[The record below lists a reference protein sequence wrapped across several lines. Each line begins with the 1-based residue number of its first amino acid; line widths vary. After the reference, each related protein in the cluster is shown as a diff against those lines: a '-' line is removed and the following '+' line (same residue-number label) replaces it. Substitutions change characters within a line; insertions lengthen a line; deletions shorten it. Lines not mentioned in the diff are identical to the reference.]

1 LSEAREVPA
10 GSPLSWFRR
19 GDRGPS
25 ELKKWLV
32 ANWTT
37 LFILILLFA
46 VALFTRTYFGYD
58 TAMDGYLVSGG
69 SDSYYWQRIIDYSAE
84 TGKQL
89 YWDPVINYP
98 DGIRNPRPPFYSMSI
113 VVPAVFAQGLFESL
127 DDAVGWSLLWSTAF
141 WGALTIIPTYFVGK
155 EIFGRRAGL
164 VAAFFL
170 AIMPSHVQRSVFSGA
185 DHDSFILF
193 FIVLTFFFLLRAIKT
208 QEHKKWVDNWRSRAS
223 IKAGLSSYFRE
234 SRTPIIYA
242 LMAGVAY
249 GCVIMAWVGFGYV
262 AVIMLAY
269 YVIQILLNKFKGFD
283 STSITIIISLTMAFG
298 YLLSFPVYYEQSL
311 IPVRFDVPVY
321 LFVVAVLF
329 GLLFVISRDYPW
341 TLTLP
346 AIFLVLGVGVLVIN
360 AVDPSLAEAI
370 LSGQG
375 YFVKNK
381 LYSTIAEA
389 RAPQFSELAMSFGMV
404 TFFLSLIGLM
414 WAIVKVPKKA
424 TAEYIFIVVWLG
436 AAIFMAISAG
446 RFMFNAA
453 PAFALSAAWVTVMI
467 IDALDFNSVRKS
479 LTGASGSYWQ
489 IFRKSVKIRHIVG
502 VLFIAFMVVLPNVWF
517 GTDAGIPSETKTLL
531 DKQIYES
538 MPDFLKPDD
547 YDRINGSNWYLGAF
561 GYSIPLERYYFPAA
575 WNWFA
580 EYDSDIP
587 AIAERPAYVSWWD
600 YGFEAAQAGEHPTVA
615 DNFQNGFQMTGN
627 IIMAQSETEVVA
639 LFSYRLIQVGVTK
652 PDLKDQIYSLFEKYE
667 VDSERMDQIISG
679 PAQSIIDEVL
689 GDSVVYGPMDSDLSE
704 ANARIVAARVELAKM
719 GQEPLVGF
727 YSDLC
732 DVTGWDIRYFSVDS
746 RMFPRSGMDTGIFY
760 APAKL
765 SDRRITRGSTPVDFF
780 DIKAVDQYGR
790 EVDIDAMTADMVIVD
805 YKLIYKPM
813 FYNSTFYRA
822 MCGVSGYELGMSNE
836 GIPGLSGS
844 LASMPVMPGWNMEH
858 FRMVYRTAYYNP
870 YPISEIPYHREAWVA
885 VSYDEALELK
895 EKIQYGEIEGYVDD
909 SASSYYGAGVVF
921 LKYYEGAYV
930 NGTVTT
936 LEGYPVANIRATVQD
951 EYGIPHMSVLTDS
964 EGKYSVLAPFGEV
977 TVVLSAGGVTSSSL
991 VGSNVI
997 DRLKFNVTDDQAM
1010 RLPHD
1015 LDGDGVYDYIITKDY
1030 QMRETQVTA
1039 DLFWDL
1045 DREGNYTVG
1054 TDELI
1059 RDVTVYAKNLIT
1071 GSEFEIDAPEGT
1083 FDTTLPPGIYDIW
1096 ADILGVNITVKK
1108 GAVISPGQKSEQK
1121 LALMPGAISGYISYL
1136 DGDAANDVEIVMTE
1150 TTNGYKMSTV
1160 TDEDGMFEFE
1170 RLLSGLYKLA
1180 TTEPGYT
1187 LSTTSIGVGA
1197 GSELVKNLTLVREAT
1212 VQVRVFRDGVCV
1224 PYAAYELTN
1233 VYSPTAVISGQADA
1247 SGLIVAKV
1255 PMGVW
1260 TLRAVHSVGFESYAG
1275 VKTLD
1280 LRTADSVTAAVSLSQ
1295 ASVVSGGARTPA
1307 GLMIKTGHVVFE
1319 NSDGVRI
1326 SARIDTLGVYKLEL
1340 PYGTY
1345 RVTSYYITERC
1356 IFSGTVDVT
1365 GPRTNLQVNMVSGV
1379 LVQGA
1384 IWLDRDSASTLMPQ
1398 ELGKFAKL
1406 RLTDHTG
1413 ALFTV
1418 SAADDGTFL
1427 LMYPKG
1433 TDAVLSVGDAGY
1445 SQWSVK
1451 SNFLNDTAD
1460 VGVVA
1465 EPDEILLQ
1473 GRVTYDGLG
1482 LRGVH
1487 ISFLP
1492 LVPMLDVV
1500 TAITVTGGY
1509 YTANLLPAA
1518 YIVSV
1523 DQDTNPMGGERYMF
1537 EAEVAFY
1544 PSGTPVE
1551 YSFSPQKKIGMY
1563 GYLFGAASDI
1573 ELRLVGP
1580 ETKVLA
1586 LDVNI
1591 SYSTYLLPG
1600 EYSVYAKSAVGESMY
1615 ANITSVTLSM
1625 DSREHDFQLQLASEL
1640 YGTISVNGR
1649 PATKSVAVTAVSSFG
1664 ETVET
1669 ISSMSS
1675 YSVELP
1681 QGEYTV
1687 MFSLEDTRLVD
1698 GRTLY
1703 VEYDHEAYVVIGASD
1718 LRLDPSLEMRL
1729 DNTTFSGVVYD
1740 PEGTP
1745 TRANVKM
1752 FPSSIYGLGLEFWT
1766 DVSGSFNVSVQPGDY
1781 TIQITRPQD
1790 KGSFLSTI
1798 RLDRDIPKEQS
1809 FDMEIGLYISG
1820 QVLVGDVGASVEVSV
1835 ASGSAKL
1842 KVTSDASGSFK
1853 ILVPEGNYTLSAVT
1867 TMIENGLTVTYTGS
1881 LDLTAEG
1888 TDKYVTLTLVRDS
1901 KRSVS
1906 VSWDRNLTQT
1916 VPPGVLVRYAF
1927 TVTNTGNIEDTWLV
1941 TSSAADFNVT
1951 FIPDTFELGFGAEG
1965 QVTVV
1970 AEITAHDDVAA
1981 GESVIGAVVRSKT
1994 QSSART
2000 TLNMYLNV
2008 SPVHDVRI
2016 HSLNESMPSAGW
2028 STITKF
2034 TVNNTGNVDDK
2045 FQVAVSNL
2053 DSLVTLGWTAT
2064 IIDLET
2070 GDEVTEVEVPAFGS
2084 TELAVNFTAIR
2095 SVPDTTASAL
2105 VFASSVESPS
2115 SSTYGSVQVMLP
2127 DLLVGPGDVTAER
2140 SDISYEYDAS
2150 KVLINISL
2158 AIALA
2163 SLVVMFFA
2171 LRKRKGLGKGGAS
2184 K

>member
-1 LSEAREVPA
+1 M
-10 GSPLSWFRR
+10 
-19 GDRGPS
+19 
-25 ELKKWLV
+25 KKWLV

-262 AVIMLAY
+262 AVIILAY

-329 GLLFVISRDYPW
+329 GFLFVISRDYPW

-346 AIFLVLGVGVLVIN
+346 AIFLVLGVGILVIN

-538 MPDFLKPDD
+538 MPDFLKPDN

-575 WNWFA
+575 WDWFA

-587 AIAERPAYVSWWD
+587 AMVDRPAYVSWWD

-667 VDSERMDQIISG
+667 VDSERMDQIMSG

-689 GDSVVYGPMDSDLSE
+689 GDSLVYGPMDSDLSE

-719 GQEPLVGF
+719 GQESLVGF

-765 SDRRITRGSTPVDFF
+765 SDRRILRGSTPVDFF

-790 EVDIDAMTADMVIVD
+790 EVDIDAVTADMVIVD
-805 YKLIYKPM
+805 YKLIYQPM

-822 MCGVSGYELGMSNE
+822 MCGVSGYELGKANE

-844 LASMPVMPGWNMEH
+844 LSSEPVMPGWNMEH

-870 YPISEIPYHREAWVA
+870 YPVSEIPYHREAWVA
-885 VSYDEALELK
+885 VSYDEAFELK
-895 EKIQYGEIEGYVDD
+895 EKIKNGEIEGYVDD
-909 SASSYYGAGVVF
+909 SANSYYSAGVVF

-951 EYGIPHMSVLTDS
+951 EYGIPHMSVVTDS

-1010 RLPHD
+1010 RLPYD

-1045 DREGNYTVG
+1045 DKEGNYTVG

-1059 RDVTVYAKNLIT
+1059 QDVTVYAKDLIT
-1071 GSEFEIDAPEGT
+1071 GSMFEIDAPDGT
-1083 FDTTLPPGIYDIW
+1083 FDTTLPPGIYDLW
-1096 ADILGVNITVKK
+1096 ARIHGVNITVKK
-1108 GAVISPGQKSEQK
+1108 EVVISPGQKSEQK
-1121 LALMPGAISGYISYL
+1121 LALKPGTVSGYISYL
-1136 DGDAANDVEIVMTE
+1136 DGYPADDVEITMTE
-1150 TTNGYKMSTV
+1150 TTNGYEASV
-1160 TDEDGMFEFE
+1160 ITDEDGMFEFE
-1170 RLLSGLYKLA
+1170 RLLSGQYKLA

-1187 LSTTSIGVGA
+1187 LSTISITVSP
-1197 GSELVKNLTLVREAT
+1197 GSDLARNFTLFPEASVRA
-1212 VQVRVFRDGVCV
+1212 RILRDGVGV
-1224 PYAAYELTN
+1224 PYAAYMLVDIYTPSAT
-1233 VYSPTAVISGQADA
+1233 YSGQTDVN
-1247 SGLIVAKV
+1247 GVLETKV
-1255 PMGVW
+1255 PSGVW
-1260 TLRAVHSVGFESYAG
+1260 TLYAVQTEGSQYFAG
-1275 VKTLD
+1275 ARTVD
-1280 LRTADSVTAAVSLSQ
+1280 LRTSSSVSIAVSLSE
-1295 ASVVSGGARTPA
+1295 ASDVSGGVRSALGTLVRS
-1307 GLMIKTGHVVFE
+1307 GHVVFE
-1319 NSDGVRI
+1319 NSDGVRLPV
-1326 SARIDTLGVYKLEL
+1326 RIDTLGVYKVAL

-1345 RVTSYYITERC
+1345 TVTSYQTSDKS
-1356 IFSGTVDVT
+1356 IFSGTLVVASKVT
-1365 GPRTNLQVNMVSGV
+1365 GYQVKMVQGV
-1379 LVQGA
+1379 LVEGA
-1384 IWLDRDSASTLMPQ
+1384 IWLNMDGIGALDPE
-1398 ELGKFAKL
+1398 ELGRFAKL

-1413 ALFTV
+1413 ALFTS
-1418 SAADDGTFL
+1418 SAGDDGTFTL
-1427 LMYPKG
+1427 IYPKAA
-1433 TDAVLSVGDAGY
+1433 DAVLSVGDAGY
-1445 SQWSVK
+1445 SEWSVK
-1451 SNFLNDTAD
+1451 SRFTNDTHD
-1460 VGVVA
+1460 VGVVV
-1465 EPDEILLQ
+1465 EPDDVVLK

-1482 LRGVH
+1482 LRGVE
-1487 ISFLP
+1487 ITFLP
-1492 LVPMLDVV
+1492 QVPTLDVV
-1500 TAITVTGGY
+1500 SVVTTSGGY
-1509 YTANLLPAA
+1509 YTVTLTPAT
-1518 YIVSV
+1518 YVVSIN
-1523 DQDTNPMGGERYMF
+1523 QDTNPMGGERYIL
-1537 EAEVAFY
+1537 EAEMTVY
-1544 PSGTPVE
+1544 PSGVPAE
-1551 YSFSPQKKIGMY
+1551 YSFSPQKKVEIY
-1563 GYLFGAASDI
+1563 GHLFGAASGI
-1573 ELRLVGP
+1573 ELILTGP
-1580 ETKVLA
+1580 ETKVLM
-1586 LDVNI
+1586 LDANI
-1591 SYSTYLLPG
+1591 SYSAYLLPG
-1600 EYSVYAKSAVGESMY
+1600 EYSVYAKGAVGEDMY
-1615 ANITSVTLSM
+1615 ANITSVTLTT
-1625 DSREHDFQLQLASEL
+1625 DSRQHDFQLQPASEL

-1649 PATKSVAVTAVSSFG
+1649 PATKAVTVTAVSSFG

-1669 ISSMSS
+1669 MSSMSS

-1687 MFSLEDTRLVD
+1687 TFSLEDTRLVD

-1703 VEYDHEAYVVIGASD
+1703 VEYGHEASVVLGASE
-1718 LRLDPSLEMRL
+1718 LRLDSSLEMRL

-1745 TRANVKM
+1745 TRANVKL
-1752 FPSSIYGLGLEFWT
+1752 FPNSVYGLGLEFWT

-1781 TIQITRPQD
+1781 TIQITRLED
-1790 KGSFLSTI
+1790 KSASLSTV
-1798 RLDRDIPKEQS
+1798 RFDRDVPMERS
-1809 FDMEIGLYISG
+1809 FDMDIGLYVSG
-1820 QVLVGDVGASVEVSV
+1820 QVMVGDAGASVEVSV

-1842 KVTSDASGSFK
+1842 KVTSDASGAFK
-1853 ILVPEGNYTLSAVT
+1853 ILVPEGNYTFSAVT
-1867 TMIENGLTVTYTGS
+1867 TMVENGLTVTYTGS

-1888 TDKYVTLTLVRDS
+1888 TDKYVTLTLIRDS

-1927 TVTNTGNIEDTWLV
+1927 TVTNTGNTEDTWLV
-1941 TSSAADFNVT
+1941 TSSAANFNVT

-2008 SPVHDVRI
+2008 SPVHDVRV
-2016 HSLNESMPSAGW
+2016 HSLNVSMPASGW
-2028 STITKF
+2028 STIVKF

-2045 FQVAVSNL
+2045 FHLAVSNL
-2053 DSLVTLGWTAT
+2053 DSLQTLGWTAT

-2070 GDEVTEVEVPAFGS
+2070 GDEVTEVEVPAFGG

-2105 VFASSVESPS
+2105 VFAASVESPS
-2115 SSTYGSVQVMLP
+2115 SSTYGSVQVLLP
-2127 DLLVGPGDVTAER
+2127 DLLIGPGDVTAER
-2140 SDISYEYDAS
+2140 ADISYEYDAS

-2158 AIALA
+2158 AVALA
-2163 SLVVMFFA
+2163 SLAIMFFV
-2171 LRKRKGLGKGGAS
+2171 LRKRKGHGKGGAS